1 MSVLLLLL
9 VVLSSFVF
17 GFTVS
22 IFFTNSTTFGLE
34 SNWFICSSSEPD
46 LIIIPFFF
54 VTEPVV
60 AFIGFISMAIDGG
73 LFLNVGNFVE
83 KLLVC

>member
-1 MSVLLLLL
+1 MFLLL
-9 VVLSSFVF
+9 VSSFVF
-17 GFTVS
+17 GLTAS
-22 IFFTNSTTFGLE
+22 IFFTNSRTFGLE

>member
-1 MSVLLLLL
+1 L
-9 VVLSSFVF
+9 VSSLIF
-17 GFTVS
+17 GFTAS
-22 IFFTNSTTFGLE
+22 IFFANSRTFGLE

-60 AFIGFISMAIDGG
+60 EYHRWKKN
-73 LFLNVGNFVE
+73 L
-83 KLLVC
+83 KRK